1 LLRWAR
7 NKAINHAINHAINP
21 FGRFHPGIL
30 PEETAKPLL
39 ISVNYIPGSINQALD
54 RFSFAPKP
62 NLQEV
67 PMTSPQPKFHAATSP
82 FSLDNNDLYQ
92 RWRDQKLQDYPKG
105 LGDLLVEI
113 NDPRAL
119 TESEYA
125 ALLQRCRKANMV
137 LYAGKTGADP
147 DPEIPLSMG
156 RRFGLQD
163 LNKNWLADET
173 GLTSLT
179 VRTDGI
185 RQQYIPYTNRAINWH
200 TDGYYN
206 TANKQI
212 HALNLHVVQQAATG
226 GENALMDHEIAYI
239 LLREKNP
246 DYIRA
251 LMAPGAMTI
260 PARIDEGGT
269 VARQEEPG
277 PVFSIMP
284 SGDLHM
290 RYTIRVNNVLWA
302 DDDLS
307 REALAFLQD
316 LLNGDSPYIYRGRLE
331 SGMGLVSNN
340 VLHDRA
346 AFTDDVTHKRHY
358 YRARY
363 FDRLAGTG
371 MADIYDL

>member
-1 LLRWAR
+1 MT
-7 NKAINHAINHAINP
+7 NP
-21 FGRFHPGIL
+21 HQ
-30 PEETAKPLL
+30 K
-39 ISVNYIPGSINQALD
+39 LD
-54 RFSFAPKP
+54 
-62 NLQEV
+62 
-67 PMTSPQPKFHAATSP
+67 AASSP
-82 FSLDNNDLYQ
+82 FSLDNDELYQ
-92 RWRDQKLQDYPKG
+92 RWRDQKLKDYPQG

-113 NDPRAL
+113 NDPRTL
-119 TESEYA
+119 TDSEHA
-125 ALLQRCRKANMV
+125 ALLARCRKANMA
-137 LYAGKTGADP
+137 LYASKTGTDP

-156 RRFGLQD
+156 RRFGLQG

-179 VRTDGI
+179 VRSEGV
-185 RQQYIPYTNRAINWH
+185 RQNYIPYTNRAINWH

-206 TANKQI
+206 ATNRQI
-212 HALNLHVVQQAATG
+212 HALNLHVVMQAATG
-226 GENALMDHEIAYI
+226 GENQLMDHEIAYI

-251 LMAPGAMTI
+251 LMGPKAMII

-269 VARQEEPG
+269 VARPEEPG
-277 PVFSIMP
+277 PVFVIMP

-290 RYTIRVNNVLWA
+290 RYTIRVNNVMWA
-302 DDDLS
+302 DDPLS
-307 REALAFLQD
+307 REALAYLQEI
-316 LLNGDSPYIYRGRLE
+316 LNNPSPYIYRGRLE

-346 AFTDDVTHKRHY
+346 AFTDDATHKRHY

-371 MADIYDL
+371 LADVYTL

>member
-1 LLRWAR
+1 MM
-7 NKAINHAINHAINP
+7 NP
-21 FGRFHPGIL
+21 Q
-30 PEETAKPLL
+30 AKFEAV
-39 ISVNYIPGSINQALD
+39 S
-54 RFSFAPKP
+54 
-62 NLQEV
+62 
-67 PMTSPQPKFHAATSP
+67 SP

-92 RWRDQKLQDYPKG
+92 RWRDQKLKDYPKG
-105 LGDLLVEI
+105 LGDLLVEL
-113 NDPRAL
+113 NDPRTL
-119 TESEYA
+119 TDSEHA
-125 ALLQRCRKANMV
+125 ALLQRCRKANMA
-137 LYAGKTGADP
+137 LYVSKTGADP
-147 DPEIPLSMG
+147 DPEIPLSLG

-179 VRTDGI
+179 VRDEGV
-185 RQQYIPYTNRAINWH
+185 RQNYIPYTNRAINWH

-206 TANKQI
+206 AASKQI

-239 LLREKNP
+239 LLRDKNP

-251 LMAPGAMTI
+251 LMAPNAMTI

-290 RYTIRVNNVLWA
+290 RYTIRVNNVMWA
-302 DDDLS
+302 DDALS
-307 REALAFLQD
+307 REALTFLQD
-316 LLNGDSPYIYRGRLE
+316 LLNSDSPYIYRGRLE

-346 AFTDDVTHKRHY
+346 AFTDDATHKRHY

-371 MADIYDL
+371 MAETYGL

>member
-1 LLRWAR
+1 MAHLQQ
-7 NKAINHAINHAINP
+7 
-21 FGRFHPGIL
+21 
-30 PEETAKPLL
+30 KPQKL
-39 ISVNYIPGSINQALD
+39 A
-54 RFSFAPKP
+54 
-62 NLQEV
+62 
-67 PMTSPQPKFHAATSP
+67 SP
-82 FSLDNNDLYQ
+82 FSLESEDLYR
-92 RWRDQKLQDYPKG
+92 RWRDWKLKDYPKT

-113 NDPRAL
+113 RDPRSL
-119 TESEYA
+119 TDSEHA
-125 ALLQRCRKANMV
+125 ALFTRCRKANMA

-147 DPEIPLSMG
+147 DPEIPLAMG

-163 LNKNWLADET
+163 LNKNWLADEN

-179 VRTDGI
+179 VRTDGV
-185 RQQYIPYTNRAINWH
+185 RQHYIPYTNRAINWH

-206 TANKQI
+206 TADKQI
-212 HALNLHVVQQAATG
+212 HALNLHVVQQAAVG

-246 DYIRA
+246 DAIRA

-269 VARQEEPG
+269 VARREEPG
-277 PVFSIMP
+277 PVFSILP

-290 RYTIRVNNVLWA
+290 RYTIRVNNVMWA
-302 DDDLS
+302 DDPAS
-307 REALAFLQD
+307 RDALDHLQN
-316 LLNGDSPYIYRGRLE
+316 LLNSDSPYIYRGRLE

-346 AFTDDVTHKRHY
+346 AFTDGATHKRHY

-363 FDRLAGTG
+363 FSRLAGTG
-371 MADIYDL
+371 VAEALAL